1 MNERTTTR
9 TRAAIESRAQKEARR
24 TAQAHARHTAPTF
37 APMTATAGEHAAIF
51 PALPDMTP
59 AALYYL
65 PELCAALVVRA
76 RERETGLKLFTE
88 LKAAARR
95 DNQIMHNRA
104 ERAERAAE
112 ARAEYE
118 EARTFAAELD
128 RIAARISTDP
138 ATAEAA
144 AEAARDERARRAAAR
159 EEAEAIEKAEA
170 AATTSERAILVQS
183 AAAEL
188 VRMMNAGED
197 LTAVI
202 PQLCAAASAALAELS
217 NPDSMTRVKTV
228 TRWLNRAEAA
238 DIMNRYSIDLDTTP
252 PQKIPAAMTKAG
264 AACFKTIEAK
274 ERKAERAAL
283 DKKDPAALALK
294 ATTADGRAICMVYH
308 YKTVSPYVTF
318 SQFDAPENAPEL
330 STNSGINAIFN
341 QTDRE
346 RITALFDRAKLTD
359 RERILCLYA
368 ANQTADSHAKKA
380 RAESLKADAERIANT
395 DKKHR
400 AQERKRADARADK
413 AAAAARWTYAF
424 DRLSRTDS
432 GTKYSTATRDKY
444 KQRIAAALAR
454 ARTAPEAPT
463 AAERAE
469 DTRRMWEAMQRNS
482 RRAAA
487 TIPAARADLVAA
499 ASVAAASVTA
509 PAPVIDWTAP
519 TPHEYTNAAAE
530 RAAQREAAEAAA
542 AQRVK
547 NRIAAAEEKRRTER
561 PTEYHTRAADIAATR
576 AFNAFFDLC
585 DHIRENRD
593 TLTAAELAEL
603 TAKKRR
609 LRAELERLEAL
620 RAAAAS
626 VSNDAWTPNPYTQ
639 TPAAALIAFQMLSR

>member
-1 MNERTTTR
+1 MNERTT

-24 TAQAHARHTAPTF
+24 AAAAHARHAAPTF

-59 AALYYL
+59 RALYHL

-76 RERETGLKLFTE
+76 RERETGLKLFSE

-95 DNQIMHNRA
+95 DSQIMHHRA

-128 RIAARISTDP
+128 RIASRMGTP
-138 ATAEAA
+138 ADIAEAA
-144 AEAARDERARRAAAR
+144 AEAARDERTHRNAAR

-170 AATTSERAILVQS
+170 AATTSERATLVQA

-188 VRMMNAGED
+188 VAMMTAGED
-197 LTAVI
+197 LTAAI

-228 TRWLNRAEAA
+228 TRWLNRDEAA
-238 DIMNRYSIDLDTTP
+238 ELVSRYSIDLNATP
-252 PQKIPAAMTKAG
+252 PQKIPAAMTKAS
-264 AACFKTIEAK
+264 AACYKTIEAR

-283 DKKDPAALALK
+283 GKIDPAALARK
-294 ATTADGRAICMVYH
+294 AVTADGEPICMVYH
-308 YKTVSPYVTF
+308 YKTVAPYVTF
-318 SQFDAPENAPEL
+318 TQFEAPENAPEL
-330 STNSGINAIFN
+330 STNGGINAIFN

-359 RERILCLYA
+359 RERLLCLYA
-368 ANQTADSHAKKA
+368 ANQTADSRAKKA
-380 RAESLKADAERIANT
+380 RAESLKADAERIAAT

-400 AQERKRADARADK
+400 AQERKRAEARADK
-413 AAAAARWTYAF
+413 AAAAERWTYAF

-432 GTKYSTATRDKY
+432 GTRYTTATRDKY
-444 KQRIAAALAR
+444 RQRIAAALAR

-463 AAERAE
+463 AEERAAAER
-469 DTRRMWEAMQRNS
+469 RYWEAMQRNS

-487 TIPAARADLVAA
+487 PITAARADLVAA

-509 PAPVIDWTAP
+509 PAPVVNWTAP
-519 TPHEYTNAAAE
+519 TPHEYTNAAEE

-542 AQRVK
+542 AERVK

-561 PTEYHTRAADIAATR
+561 PTEYHTRAADVAATR
-576 AFNAFFDLC
+576 AFNAFFDMC
-585 DHIRENRD
+585 DYIRENRD
-593 TLTAAELAEL
+593 TLPAAALVEL

-609 LRAELERLEAL
+609 LRAELERAEAR

-626 VSNDAWTPNPYTQ
+626 VKNEDWTPNPYTQ
-639 TPAAALIAFQMLSR
+639 TPAAALIAFQMLNR